1 MCQTESVGF
10 SLTERALANYVTI
23 TLNLTAQRIAE
34 TRIPWVKLLTDFVLE
49 EATSLGPA
57 SKNGHRDKIYQS
69 KHGNAQQCADDYGS
83 HQGIGLL

>member
-1 MCQTESVGF
+1 MCQIESVGF
-10 SLTERALANYVTI
+10 SLTERALANSVTI
-23 TLNLTAQRIAE
+23 TLNLTLQKVSE
-34 TRIPWVKLLTDFVLE
+34 TGVQWIGQFAAFLSD

-69 KHGNAQQCADDYGS
+69 KHGNAEQCADDYGS